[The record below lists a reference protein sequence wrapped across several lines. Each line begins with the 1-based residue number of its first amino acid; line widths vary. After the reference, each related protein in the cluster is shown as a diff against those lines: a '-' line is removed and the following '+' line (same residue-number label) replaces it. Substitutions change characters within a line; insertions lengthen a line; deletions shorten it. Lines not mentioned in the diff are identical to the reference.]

1 MEPPKGEGL
10 WESVMGL
17 WFNLCGHCALL
28 VFVAVQILRVYEVM
42 NGPDTDNTLSRS
54 ERDSQWAEKWPHF
67 QSQVKLDIQNTPPL
81 NVRVRYCT
89 FKVCSL

>member
-28 VFVAVQILRVYEVM
+28 VFVAVQILRVHEVM
-42 NGPDTDNTLSRS
+42 KGHGAHNTLGCS
-54 ERDSQWAEKWPHF
+54 ERNSQWAEKWTHF
-67 QSQVKLDIQNTPPL
+67 QSQVKLDTQNTPSL
-81 NVRVRYCT
+81 NAHVRYCA
-89 FKVCSL
+89 FKVYSH